1 MDKFNFDD
9 KLNSLERNY
18 ITFKR
23 LLLVSMLGNLV
34 LVFILLTMI
43 NKEKIILV
51 PQVAPE
57 DKLWI
62 AQAQVSNEYL
72 SALSRNIVDLML
84 SITPSNVEAQHQELL
99 KLIASKYQAD
109 LKTKLSNISKVIT
122 QNNISQN
129 FYIQNIKIIHGK
141 NIVYINGGLN
151 EYIDKTLASTTNQI
165 YKLSF
170 IVGNY
175 SVQLVNFELV
185 NEKDD
190 QLRGLGL

>member
-34 LVFILLTMI
+34 LVFILLATI

-57 DKLWI
+57 YKLWI
-62 AQAQVSNEYL
+62 AQTQVSNEYL
-72 SALSRNIVDLML
+72 SVLSRNIVDLML

-141 NIVYINGGLN
+141 NIVYINGSLN